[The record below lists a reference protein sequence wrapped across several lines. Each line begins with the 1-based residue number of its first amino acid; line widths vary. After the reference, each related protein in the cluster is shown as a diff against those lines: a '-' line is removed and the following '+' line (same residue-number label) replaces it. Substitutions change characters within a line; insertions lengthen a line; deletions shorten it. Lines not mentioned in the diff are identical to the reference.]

1 MGVVRFDEEDGTVT
15 KSEQARE
22 LFKDAMSG
30 RISRREVMKRGAAL
44 GMSATVLAALSQ
56 ETMRGA
62 LAQDRDPIF
71 TFYSWMTDLHPT
83 LNDVAADN
91 GIKIDVAPTTN
102 FGFDRF
108 VAEATDKKS
117 SWDAYGG
124 VTPFLEMIALAES
137 GTIEPW
143 DQYLPAGAA
152 DDLIPAT
159 KAEGSYQAKTD
170 DAPKLYVWPFLL
182 DVIVQGWHAGIVEKA
197 GLDPEV
203 APANWDEYIANA
215 QKVQE
220 SGAAP
225 YGLVFDFHDWRSLIP
240 ITHSISTDVYTPE
253 GLFRYTSD
261 PAVQA
266 LEILKR
272 MMQWTTA
279 DILSPGST
287 DGGVNA
293 TPDEQAFSAQ
303 QAGYYIK
310 YQNAHLRMAATWED
324 PSLVRLSALPVQVGG
339 VGGTVFWD
347 TGIVLFTYGS
357 NKQKAA
363 EFIVALSKDDRIWEE
378 SIAGNPDTGIPAVGQ
393 LPILQ
398 SKWAEWAASP
408 PDFIT
413 ANPWAIAVKDGLAKA
428 SAIAPSILS
437 ITQFDVARPEWI
449 KYLSGEEADAKTALQ
464 KAQDAVAAEFKKTT
478 GADPSY

>member
-1 MGVVRFDEEDGTVT
+1 MT
-15 KSEQARE
+15 KNEQARE
-22 LFKDAMSG
+22 LFRDALAG
-30 RISRREVMKRGAAL
+30 RISRRDLMVKGAAL

-56 ETMRGA
+56 ETMRSA
-62 LAQDRDPIF
+62 VAQERDPIF

-83 LNDVAADN
+83 LNDTASDSGVT
-91 GIKIDVAPTTN
+91 IDVAPTTG

-108 VAEATDKKS
+108 VAEAKEQKS
-117 SWDAYGG
+117 TWDAYGG

-143 DQYLPAGAA
+143 DQYLPAGSA

-159 KAEGSYQAKTD
+159 RAEGTYQAAGDT
-170 DAPKLYVWPFLL
+170 APGLYVWPFLL

-203 APANWDEYIANA
+203 APKNWDEYLANA
-215 QKVQE
+215 QKVKD

-240 ITHSISTDVYTPE
+240 ITHSISTDVYTAD
-253 GLFRYTSD
+253 GLFKYTSD
-261 PAVQA
+261 AAVAA
-266 LEILKR
+266 LEIMKR
-272 MMQWTTA
+272 MMPLTTA
-279 DILSPGST
+279 DILSEGST

-324 PSLVRLSALPVQVGG
+324 PSLVRLAALPVQEGG

-347 TGIVLFTYGS
+347 TGIVLFKYGQ

-363 EFIVALSKDDRIWEE
+363 DFILALSKDDRIWAE
-378 SIAGNPDTGIPAVGQ
+378 SIAGNAETGIPAVGQ

-398 SKWAEWAASP
+398 SKWAEWATTP
-408 PDFIT
+408 PDFLT
-413 ANPWAIAVKDGLAKA
+413 ANPWALSVKDGLAKA

-437 ITQFDVARPEWI
+437 VTQFTVARPEWL

-464 KAQDAVAAEFKKTT
+464 KAQDAVAAEFKKQT
-478 GADPSY
+478 GKDASY